1 MKKTI
6 LVSMLLSC
14 FPAFASEISLQDYA
28 RHAQFMDVKISPSGK
43 YLGTTSRADDGNVQL
58 IVIDREKM
66 QVVSQQHFRGSDS
79 INQFYWANNE
89 RLIITLAKELGSLE
103 SPVSTGELFAMNA
116 DGKKRIMLTGHRAAK
131 PDYSTSRI
139 IDWLPQEDDFV
150 LVSNYSWRSKTP
162 TINVLRLNINNGR
175 TSWVDQ
181 APMRASPGRG
191 VDVITDNTGAVR
203 FAVGMDKESDDELVA
218 MYRKTAKADWQ
229 ELARYNINQG
239 LFSPMMFHHD
249 QKHIVG
255 LSNISSD
262 TIAISLLDPETGKET
277 ILASH
282 PRTDI
287 MPVVSIKDGQQSEV
301 IGAVYEYDEL
311 SAAFFEDVKE
321 SNFSSAIQSV
331 VAAFPGLSVQITS
344 GTRDNKLLVV
354 TVFSANK
361 PKDFY
366 LYNTEKNTVGLLVS
380 GSPWLSSK
388 PLPQTEI
395 VIYKNREGQDIQ
407 ALLTL
412 PKGKAAKDLPLILLP
427 HGGPHGPRDSI
438 SVMDRDAKV
447 LAENGYA
454 VLQPNFRGSGGFG
467 RTFEQSGYRN
477 WGTTMIND
485 MTDGVM
491 HLVVEGIVDQ
501 SRVCAYGGS
510 YGGYAALMSAVRE
523 PDLYK
528 CTVGFV
534 GVFDLNLMYTDGDIP
549 KRKSGIAYLEK
560 VLGRDQQELDAQSP
574 LKQLDKLKAPVFII
588 HGEEDER
595 VPIIHAN
602 KLREEL
608 EKRNHP
614 YEWLVKE
621 KEGHGFYKPE
631 NNVERWQKMLAFFD
645 KYIGDSKPL

>member
-6 LVSMLLSC
+6 LLSMLFSC
-14 FPAFASEISLQDYA
+14 LPIFAAEISLQDYA
-28 RHAQFMDVKISPSGK
+28 RHAQFMDVKISPTGK
-43 YLGTTSRADDGNVQL
+43 YLGTTGRADDGNVQL

-66 QVVSQQHFRGSDS
+66 QIVSQQHFRGSDS

-89 RLIITLAKELGSLE
+89 RLVITLAKELGSLE

-116 DGKKRIMLTGHRAAK
+116 DGKQRIMLTGHRAAR
-131 PDYSTSRI
+131 PDYSTSRVI
-139 IDWLPQEDDFV
+139 NWLPDEDDFV
-150 LVSNYSWRSKTP
+150 LVSNYSWRSNKP
-162 TINVLRLNINNGR
+162 TVNILRLNIKNGR
-175 TSWVDQ
+175 SRWVDQ

-191 VDVITDNTGAVR
+191 VDVITDNTGIAR
-203 FAVGMDKESDDELVA
+203 FALGMDLKNDDEIVA
-218 MYRKTAKADWQ
+218 MYRKEPTADWQ
-229 ELARYNINQG
+229 ELARYDINAG

-249 QKHIVG
+249 QKHIIG
-255 LSNISSD
+255 MSNLSSD
-262 TIAISLLDPETGKET
+262 TMAVSLLDPETGKET
-277 ILASH
+277 ILAQH
-282 PRTDI
+282 PRADLA
-287 MPVVSIKDGQQSEV
+287 PVVSIEDGQLSEI
-301 IGAVYEYDEL
+301 IGASYEYDEL
-311 SAAFFEDVKE
+311 SAAFFEEVKDKK
-321 SNFSSAIQSV
+321 FSAVIQSL
-331 VAAFPGLSVQITS
+331 VAAFPGQSVQITS

-366 LYNTEKNTVGLLVS
+366 LYDTEKRSVGLLVS
-380 GSPWLSSK
+380 GSPWLREK
-388 PLPQTEI
+388 PLPLTEI
-395 VIYKNREGQDIQ
+395 VIYKNRDGQDIQ

-412 PKGKAAKDLPLILLP
+412 PKGKEAKNLPLIMLP

-438 SVMDRDAKV
+438 SAMDRDAKV

-491 HLVVEGIVDQ
+491 HLVSKGIVDQ

-510 YGGYAALMSAVRE
+510 YGGYAALMSAIRE
-523 PDLYK
+523 PELYK

-549 KRKSGIAYLEK
+549 KSKSGIAYLEK
-560 VLGRDQQELDAQSP
+560 VLGRDIVQLDAQSP

-588 HGEEDER
+588 HGEEDMR
-595 VPIIHAN
+595 VPIIQA
-602 KLREEL
+602 KRLREEL

-614 YEWLVKE
+614 YEWLVVA

-631 NNVERWQKMLAFFD
+631 NNVERWQKMLVFFD
-645 KYIGDSKPL
+645 KYIGQSKPQ